1 MDGQR
6 VLSLKILPQISSK
19 IILYGLLMI
28 EMHMSLYD
36 VGLNDTLHV
45 EIAVGGSDMFEESSK
60 KR

>member
-1 MDGQR
+1 LDGQR

>member
-1 MDGQR
+1 
-6 VLSLKILPQISSK
+6 
-19 IILYGLLMI
+19 
-28 EMHMSLYD
+28 MSLYD

>member
-1 MDGQR
+1 LDGQR

-45 EIAVGGSDMFEESSK
+45 QIVVGGSDLFEESSK

>member
-1 MDGQR
+1 LDRQR

-45 EIAVGGSDMFEESSK
+45 QIVVGGSDLFEESSK